1 MGTFISSKDCVI
13 FCNFLQEGSV
23 PNTGSHFFAAKNI
36 SFSTD
41 VQLEPSK
48 IFGQSRISNSYGIS
62 GPQQGKLSMEIYP
75 LIGSNSFLDVN
86 NQMALITGMTG
97 DFSTG
102 HSLSFNNF
110 LLKQCYLS
118 SLNLQISPQEPISV
132 KAGFDCFDLSSITG
146 QSFTGA
152 NIQNFLTTNGSGA
165 YLDSIHAL
173 AMGVS
178 GSGTSLPQSKLEINI
193 NYSCSREAV
202 YGLGASVPSTVI
214 LTNITRETSIK
225 GESVGKIITYSGNNA
240 ALNLSFS
247 PFSSFIADNNFAAQ
261 SGLFDININGKVT
274 SQAMEVNTD
283 NGLGSVVVVN
293 ENLF

>member
-1 MGTFISSKDCVI
+1 MNFIKSQNTPI
-13 FCNFLQEGSV
+13 FANFLGTGT
-23 PNTGSHFFAAKNI
+23 PNTGNHFFAAKNV

-41 VQLEPSK
+41 VQLEANK
-48 IFGQSRISNSYGIS
+48 TFGSPRVSNDYGIS
-62 GPQQGKLSMEIYP
+62 GPQQGKLSMEAY
-75 LIGSNSFLDVN
+75 LLVGDNSFLDTN
-86 NQMALITGMTG
+86 NQMALITGITG
-97 DFSTG
+97 DFSQG
-102 HSLSFNNF
+102 HQILCGNF
-110 LLKQCYLS
+110 LLKKCYLS

-132 KAGFDCFDLSSITG
+132 KAGFDVYDLSSITG
-146 QSFTGA
+146 QTFTGA
-152 NIQNFLTTNGSGA
+152 NVQNFLTTNGSGA

-193 NYSCSREAV
+193 NYSCTREAV

-214 LTNITRETSIK
+214 LTNLTRETSVK
-225 GESVGKIITYSGNNA
+225 GESVGKIITYSGDNA

-261 SGLFDININGKVT
+261 SGLFDININGKVS

-283 NGLGSVVVVN
+283 NGLGSVVIIN
-293 ENLF
+293 ESLY